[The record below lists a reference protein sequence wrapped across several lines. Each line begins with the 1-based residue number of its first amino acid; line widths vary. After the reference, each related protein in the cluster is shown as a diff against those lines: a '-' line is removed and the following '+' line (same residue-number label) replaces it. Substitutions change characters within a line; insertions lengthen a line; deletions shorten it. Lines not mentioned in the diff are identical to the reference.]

1 MPHYPDEIE
10 YSDKY
15 QDDSYEYRHVLLPK
29 ETYKKM
35 SRNKLLSENVPFLLL
50 RNGEASEFNNPEDG
64 STTNFISQSHTSCC
78 SEEPEALTHKLDCH
92 QLGSLHQQIPFCTLD
107 ARFQTDNAYTLI

>member
-35 SRNKLLSENVPFLLL
+35 SRNKLLSENVHFLLL

-78 SEEPEALTHKLDCH
+78 SEELEALTHKLDCH
-92 QLGSLHQQIPFCTLD
+92 QLGSFHQQIPSCTLD